1 MHPMTSPLI
10 QRLAALSGSSRPAA
24 IDDQREL
31 THAALFDLACRA
43 ARTLGPLA
51 GAKVVI
57 LAPPDTDWLAAFLGV
72 LIAGGTVVPLSAHY
86 PAAELAWFAEN
97 SGATVAIVGAE
108 HRERAEGLA
117 AGRRVLAPAELFAAP
132 PAKLD
137 PASARPDDGGVLFYT
152 SGTTAKPKGVQ
163 LSHANLATQ
172 TVLIRD
178 VWQLVPEDR
187 LLHAL
192 PLHHVHGLCIALL
205 NVLCAGGSLRLLPR
219 FDADR
224 VLDLLGGGAAN
235 VWMAVPTM
243 YHRLRERGD
252 EARARR
258 GAAGLRLA
266 TSGSAALPVSLAEW
280 WQGLSGAIPLERFG
294 MTECGVAL
302 SNPLDPPARKLGHVG
317 LPLPTVEIRLVDD
330 GGAVSDRGPAELW
343 LRGPSVF
350 SGYHER
356 PEADAAAF
364 TPDGWFKT
372 GDVAERDA
380 AGNVRLLGRTS
391 VDILKSGGY
400 KISALEIEEAFR
412 EHPAVGEVAVVGV
425 ADERWGE
432 RIVAVVVLCAACEV
446 ETLRAFAKER
456 LASYKVPKNI
466 VIATAL
472 PRNAMGKVMKPD
484 LVKTLK

>member
-1 MHPMTSPLI
+1 MTSPLI
-10 QRLAALSGSSRPAA
+10 QRLAELSGSDRTAVV
-24 IDDQREL
+24 DDRREL
-31 THAALFDLACRA
+31 THAALFDRACRA
-43 ARTLGPLA
+43 AATLGPLA
-51 GAKVVI
+51 GARVVL
-57 LAPPDTDWLAAFLGV
+57 LAPPDGDWLAAFLGV
-72 LIAGGTVVPLSAHY
+72 LIAGGTVVPLSSHY

-97 SGATVAIVGAE
+97 SGATVAIVGDE
-108 HRERAEGLA
+108 HRDRADGLA
-117 AGRRVLAPAELFAAP
+117 AGRRMWAPADLFAAP
-132 PAKLD
+132 PAALD
-137 PASARPDDGGVLFYT
+137 PAASGPDAGAVLFYT
-152 SGTTAKPKGVQ
+152 SGTTARPKGVR

-178 VWQLVPEDR
+178 AWALGPEDR

-205 NVLCAGGSLRLLPR
+205 NVLCAGGSLRMIPR

-224 VLDLLGGGAAN
+224 VLDLLGGGEAN

-258 GAAGLRLA
+258 AAAALRLS

-280 WQGLSGAIPLERFG
+280 WRKLCGTIPLERFG

-302 SNPLDPPARKLGHVG
+302 SNPLDPARRKLGHVG
-317 LPLPTVEIRLVDD
+317 LPLPTVEIRLVDES
-330 GGAVSDRGPAELW
+330 GATSERGPAELW

-356 PEADAAAF
+356 PEATAAAF
-364 TPDGWFKT
+364 SPDGWFKT
-372 GDVAERDA
+372 GDVAERDEL
-380 AGNVRLLGRTS
+380 GNVRLLGRTS

-432 RIVAVVVLCAACEV
+432 RVVAVVVLCAACDV

-456 LASYKVPKNI
+456 LATYKVLRDI
-466 VIATAL
+466 VVATSL

-484 LVKTLK
+484 LVKTLR